1 MKSKCRGIQNT
12 SQWGEKKKR
21 KKEVRDL
28 QNFKRMRKNLAGDYL
43 LGKILE
49 K

>member
-1 MKSKCRGIQNT
+1 MQRDSKHFTVRG
-12 SQWGEKKKR
+12 KKK
-21 KKEVRDL
+21 KKVRDL
-28 QNFKRMRKNLAGDYL
+28 QNFKRMRKNLAWDYL

>member
-1 MKSKCRGIQNT
+1 MKRDSKHFTVRG
-12 SQWGEKKKR
+12 KKK
-21 KKEVRDL
+21 KVRDL
-28 QNFKRMRKNLAGDYL
+28 QNFKRMRKNLAWDYL

>member
-1 MKSKCRGIQNT
+1 MQRDSKHFTVG
-12 SQWGEKKKR
+12 GKKKR

>member
-1 MKSKCRGIQNT
+1 MQRDSKHFTVG
-12 SQWGEKKKR
+12 GEKKKR